1 MTMKF
6 YQIDLEQGGVTRTVR
21 VPSETDVQAADAA
34 APLMKAGERI
44 VAIRQVVDDGLQ
56 KADAL
61 PPVSQAEAFAEIT
74 PGAAAKGPPPAS

>member
-21 VPSETDVQAADAA
+21 VPSKTDVQAADAA

-44 VAIRQVVDDGLQ
+44 IAIRQVVDDGLQ

-61 PPVSQAEAFAEIT
+61 APVSQAESFAEIT
-74 PGAAAKGPPPAS
+74 PGEAAKGPPPTS

>member
-21 VPSETDVQAADAA
+21 VPSKTDVQAADAA

-44 VAIRQVVDDGLQ
+44 IAI
-56 KADAL
+56 
-61 PPVSQAEAFAEIT
+61 PQAESFAEIT
-74 PGAAAKGPPPAS
+74 PGAAAKGPPPTS